1 MAPPLVSA
9 YRGVTTLAPWLLA
22 ALARRAHAR
31 QGAPAHRLKERLGHA
46 TLARPAGRLI
56 WLHAASVGEVQS
68 LVGLAT
74 LLADDATLLVTT
86 ATQTGADR
94 AASALPPGT
103 LHQFQPIDTRG
114 PVQQFL
120 SHWRPD
126 LAVMVEAD
134 MPPNM
139 LAALNRRGIP
149 AALIGARP
157 SKTRQRFPKTARAL
171 LSRFDLITAS
181 AASVA
186 QEMTAL
192 GLRVA
197 LVEDLKSAAL
207 TAHVTRPAWS
217 HALAARKTWLAA
229 STHPE
234 DEAIVFAAQDA
245 LLARYPDTLLLIAP
259 RHPRPDRGWLPA
271 RFRAAW
277 HSDGLPLGLDTN
289 VYVMDAFGQM
299 PGLHAATSVCL
310 IGGTF
315 GTRGGHSPWEAATA
329 GNHLLVGP
337 DIENNKPAFDRLPH
351 HIVRTPAELSAAVER
366 AWTLPA
372 NSPPET
378 TTAPEETATALRA
391 LMNRSKRPSG

>member
-1 MAPPLVSA
+1 VTPPLVSA

-22 ALARRAHAR
+22 GLARRAHAR
-31 QGAPAHRLKERLGHA
+31 QGAPAHRLTERLGRA
-46 TLARPAGRLI
+46 TLDRPAGRLI

-68 LVGLAT
+68 LVALAP
-74 LLADDATLLVTT
+74 LLADDAKLLVTT
-86 ATQTGADR
+86 ATQTGAGR
-94 AASALPPGT
+94 AASALPPET
-103 LHQFQPIDTRG
+103 LHQFQPIDTPA
-114 PVQQFL
+114 PVARFL
-120 SHWRPD
+120 SHWSPD

-139 LAALNRRGIP
+139 LSALNRRVIP

-157 SKTRQRFPKTARAL
+157 SKTRRRFPKTARAL

-197 LVEDLKSAAL
+197 VVEDLKSAAL
-207 TAHVTRPAWS
+207 PASAPRQDWS
-217 HALAARKTWLAA
+217 RALEARATWLAA

-234 DEAIVFAAQDA
+234 DEEIVFAAHDA
-245 LLARYPDTLLLIAP
+245 LLARHPDTLLLIAP

-271 RFRAAW
+271 RFRAIW
-277 HSDGLPLGLDTN
+277 HSDGLPPRPDTN

-315 GTRGGHSPWEAATA
+315 GNRGGHSPWEAAAA
-329 GNHLLVGP
+329 GNHILTGP
-337 DIENNKPAFDRLPH
+337 DIGNNKPAFDRLAH
-351 HIVRTPAELSAAVER
+351 HIVQTPTEMTAAIER
-366 AWTLPA
+366 AWTLPP
-372 NSPPET
+372 NTPPEMLAAPT
-378 TTAPEETATALRA
+378 QTAAALRA
-391 LMNRSKRPSG
+391 LIKGRVA